1 VKNKNQIF
9 ELKIHEL
16 KFSLKKL
23 EIHEI
28 INIKAMEQF
37 SKYFKDYI
45 ESIDNRTVKH
55 KLKKIAG
62 LVGEDEK
69 PMNKTAKRAKQQ
81 AQYKK
86 NKNKVQPDFEEQI
99 IDPPQEKP
107 KKLLPKEYKSLYRKI
122 ASKTHPDKIGDDE
135 EKKQI
140 FQKVTAAVDSEN
152 YFKLVEYATMLDIE
166 IPDEVPVGVED
177 IDKKIQKIQHNINN
191 MTKSVAWEWYHMDQD
206 SEKKKLIEGYASF
219 LLDNK

>member
-1 VKNKNQIF
+1 MKSKDQIF

-23 EIHEI
+23 EIHET
-28 INIKAMEQF
+28 INMSAMEQF

-86 NKNKVQPDFEEQI
+86 NKSKIQPDFEEQV
-99 IDPPQEKP
+99 IDPPPEKP
-107 KKLLPKEYKSLYRKI
+107 KKPLPKGYKSLYRKI
-122 ASKTHPDKIGDDE
+122 ASKTHPDKIGDDD
-135 EKKQI
+135 EKKEI
-140 FQKVTAAVDSEN
+140 FQKVTAAIDSEN
-152 YFKLVEYATMLDIE
+152 YFKLVEYATILDIE
-166 IPDEVPVGVED
+166 IPDEVPVKTED
-177 IDKKIQKIQHNINN
+177 IDKKIQKIQHNIDN
-191 MTKSVAWEWYHMDQD
+191 MTKSVAWEWYHMEQD
-206 SEKKKLIEGYASF
+206 AEKRKLIEGYASF
-219 LLDNK
+219 LLESK